1 MHTQIQPIHFLLIL
15 LFCGVQFFLSL
26 GDLGFVGPDEPRYA
40 QVAKEMLVSG
50 DYVTPQ
56 YFGEPW
62 LEKPSLYYW
71 LTATAYFLFGIS
83 EFSARL
89 ASALAATLGVL
100 CVYLLGSRRSQPRE
114 GLIASLILATSMLY
128 FSLARAGSMDML
140 FCSALTVSWTSL
152 FFIIF
157 GKNRLWTD
165 SSTNQTHWGLLA
177 LFYIFLGVAVLAK
190 GPLGLILP
198 VGSLVILLGFT
209 GKLYLLSKLKPFTG
223 LLIVVV
229 VALPWYWL
237 CYQAN
242 GWVFI
247 EEFLLQHN
255 LERFFTD
262 RYQHAQPMWF
272 FLVVVLVGFYPWS
285 FQMFPA
291 VWRLFRVRNSWKSS
305 SVGENL
311 YLWLWFLIPMIFFSL
326 SHSKLP
332 GYLLPAAPAIA
343 LIIAREI
350 ELWLNRKPSDV
361 RRIWLKD
368 VFFYQAF
375 TVFLVGLVLPFEVDK
390 LNLPVHSFILQTTS
404 LLVGTGLIA
413 LLLYWRNHRRC
424 LVACYVLALSLSVFF
439 VTQQAFPRVDA
450 TQSSRQLAMFLQQ
463 QGLVNQRVFVFGISR
478 NVAYG
483 LSYYLNTKVEIIYS
497 EGEMFYS
504 PGTEAF
510 FITFPSFCAETFFS
524 QTKVRQ
530 IADFESLQLLRVV
543 RPL

>member
-1 MHTQIQPIHFLLIL
+1 
-15 LFCGVQFFLSL
+15 
-26 GDLGFVGPDEPRYA
+26 
-40 QVAKEMLVSG
+40 MLVSG
-50 DYVTPQ
+50 DYVTPR

-71 LTATAYFLFGIS
+71 LTATAYFLLGIN

-89 ASALAATLGVL
+89 TSALAATLGVL
-100 CVYLLGSRRSQPRE
+100 CVYLLGRWRSQPRE
-114 GLIASLILATSMLY
+114 GLIASLILATSLLY
-128 FSLARAGSMDML
+128 FSLARAASMDML
-140 FCSALTVSWTSL
+140 FCSALTVAWTSL
-152 FFIIF
+152 YFAIF

-165 SSTNQTHWGLLA
+165 LSKNQTSWGLLA

-190 GPLGLILP
+190 GPVGLILP

-209 GKLYLLSKLKPFTG
+209 GKIHLLSKLRPFTG
-223 LLIVVV
+223 LLLVLVVT
-229 VALPWYWL
+229 LPWYWL

-262 RYQHAQPMWF
+262 RYQHSQPFWF
-272 FLVVVLVGFYPWS
+272 FLVVVLIGFYPWS
-285 FQMFPA
+285 FQIFPA
-291 VWRLFRVRNSWKSS
+291 VWRLFRARNSWQSE

-311 YLWLWFLIPMIFFSL
+311 YLWLWFLTPMVFFSL

-332 GYLLPAAPAIA
+332 GYLLPAAPAIT

-350 ELWLNRKPSDV
+350 ESWLNRESPAA
-361 RRIWLKD
+361 RRTWLKD

-375 TVFLVGLVLPFEVDK
+375 TVFLLGLVMPFGVDK
-390 LNLPVHSFILQTTS
+390 LNLPVHSFLLETTG

-413 LLLYWRNHRRC
+413 LLLYWGNHRRC
-424 LVACYVLALSLSVFF
+424 LVACYLLTLSLSVFF
-439 VTQQAFPRVDA
+439 VTQQAFPHVDA
-450 TQSSRQLAMFLQQ
+450 TQSSRRLAMFLQR
-463 QGLVNQRVFVFGISR
+463 QGFVNQRVFVFGISR

-483 LSYYLNTKVEIIYS
+483 LSYYLNTKVEVIYS
-497 EGEMFYS
+497 EGEMLYS

-510 FITFPSFCAETFFS
+510 FITFPSFCTETFFS
-524 QTKVRQ
+524 RTKVRK
-530 IADFESLQLLRVV
+530 IADFESQRILRLVRLL
-543 RPL
+543 

>member
-1 MHTQIQPIHFLLIL
+1 
-15 LFCGVQFFLSL
+15 
-26 GDLGFVGPDEPRYA
+26 
-40 QVAKEMLVSG
+40 MLVSG

-71 LTATAYFLFGIS
+71 LTAAAYFLFGIS

-311 YLWLWFLIPMIFFSL
+311 YLWLWFLTPMIFFSL

-368 VFFYQAF
+368 IFFYQAF
-375 TVFLVGLVLPFEVDK
+375 TVFLVGLVLPFGVDK
-390 LNLPVHSFILQTTS
+390 LNIPVQSFLLQTTS

-413 LLLYWRNHRRC
+413 LLLYWRNYRRC
-424 LVACYVLALSLSVFF
+424 LVTCYLLALSLSVVF

-450 TQSSRQLAMFLQQ
+450 TQSFRQLAMFLQQ

-483 LSYYLNTKVEIIYS
+483 LSYYLDTKIEIIYS
-497 EGEMFYS
+497 EGEMVYS
-504 PGTEAF
+504 PGTEVF
-510 FITFPSFCAETFFS
+510 FITFPGFCAETFFS
-524 QTKVRQ
+524 QAKVRQ
-530 IADFESLQLLRVV
+530 IANFESLKLLRVV
-543 RPL
+543 RLL